1 MLKKTMKEHN
11 NNNKIIIIKFIRDER
26 EMDAFKKFKS

>member
-1 MLKKTMKEHN
+1 MNYNEVLIII
-11 NNNKIIIIKFIRDER
+11 IIIIKFIRDER